1 MLHVFYL
8 FFLVRL
14 LKIYSLSKFQLC
26 NIVYYQ
32 LEPPRC
38 TFDPQT
44 LLILI
49 LKFVPFPHFPHSP
62 ALTSLVAQTVKH
74 QHLPA
79 MQETW
84 LDSILG
90 SARSSG
96 EGNDN
101 PLQHSCLENSM
112 AREAWQAIV
121 HGVTQS
127 WTQLND

>member
-1 MLHVFYL
+1 MYL
-8 FFLVRL
+8 PFFLVRL

-32 LEPPRC
+32 LEPPCC

-49 LKFVPFPHFPHSP
+49 LKYVPFPHFPHSP
-62 ALTSLVAQTVKH
+62 ALTSLMAQTVKH

-84 LDSILG
+84 LGSILG